1 MARYHLLKRKRRLE
15 KKVFLQRERE
25 RGDDIVRE
33 RRKERE
39 GERERNQLIRSR
51 AETNNSR
58 KEHQRKRMIKNE
70 GETEIGR
77 E

>member
-1 MARYHLLKRKRRLE
+1 MAIYHLLKRKRRLE

-39 GERERNQLIRSR
+39 GEREKSVKKKQGRNQ
-51 AETNNSR
+51 
-58 KEHQRKRMIKNE
+58 
-70 GETEIGR
+70 
-77 E
+77 